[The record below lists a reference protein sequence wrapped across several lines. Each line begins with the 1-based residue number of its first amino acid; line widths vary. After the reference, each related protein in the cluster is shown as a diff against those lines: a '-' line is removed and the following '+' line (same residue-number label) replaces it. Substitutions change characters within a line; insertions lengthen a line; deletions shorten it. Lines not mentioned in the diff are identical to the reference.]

1 MADSMHAQRS
11 SERDRASAVL
21 MIYASFAEASGGS
34 DVGLRL
40 SWQGVHGLIGV
51 QLKVRLRLGL
61 GLSLAQDG
69 PKLGGRV
76 GWVGIGLDGEL
87 GELLAVC

>member
-1 MADSMHAQRS
+1 
-11 SERDRASAVL
+11 
-21 MIYASFAEASGGS
+21 MIYAQFAEASGGG

-40 SWQGVHGLIGV
+40 SWQGVHGLICV

-61 GLSLAQDG
+61 GLAWDG

-87 GELLAVC
+87 GELLAVG